1 MRISVKRTAMTFLP
15 LLMAACGTIGGS
27 KTSLGDAVAPSPV
40 VSADVLANLAS
51 PPVATTAT
59 RAQDSVAPDAQAHDP
74 AARARFD
81 AALRAMRQGRGGDA
95 QNSFDAL
102 AKDYP
107 KLSGPL
113 TNMGIIYEMSGRH
126 EDALNMLRQATLVN
140 PANAV
145 AWTWLGSLYRQ
156 SGHLTEAGDAYRHAI
171 AAKPGYAPA
180 HLDLAILYD
189 VGLHQPGK
197 AAEEYAAY
205 FKLSPGRPIAS
216 VWFREASGQPTD
228 TAPAE
233 VK

>member
-1 MRISVKRTAMTFLP
+1 MLISVKRTAMTFLP
-15 LLMAACGTIGGS
+15 LLMAACGTVGCSQISHGEASTPSSFASVNPGS
-27 KTSLGDAVAPSPV
+27 L
-40 VSADVLANLAS
+40 
-51 PPVATTAT
+51 PVATRATSAQESAALEPEAPGSTAQV
-59 RAQDSVAPDAQAHDP
+59 RFNAALQAMQQGRSSDAQS
-74 AARARFD
+74 
-81 AALRAMRQGRGGDA
+81 
-95 QNSFDAL
+95 SFGAL

-113 TNMGIIYEMSGRH
+113 TNMGIIYGMSGRRD
-126 EDALNMLRQATLVN
+126 DAINALRQATTVN

-156 SGHLTEAGDAYRHAI
+156 SGRLTDAGDAYRHAI
-171 AAKPGYAPA
+171 AAKPAYAPA

-189 VGLHQPGK
+189 VDLHQPAK

-228 TAPAE
+228 TTPTE
-233 VK
+233 KK

>member
-1 MRISVKRTAMTFLP
+1 MLISVKRTAMTFLSV
-15 LLMAACGTIGGS
+15 LMAACGTVGGS
-27 KTSLGDAVAPSPV
+27 QVSRGEASAASAFFSANPVSLPVAPHTALARE
-40 VSADVLANLAS
+40 SAALETEALD
-51 PPVATTAT
+51 PTA
-59 RAQDSVAPDAQAHDP
+59 Q
-74 AARARFD
+74 ARFD
-81 AALRAMRQGRGGDA
+81 AALQAMQQGRSSDA
-95 QNSFDAL
+95 QSSFGAL

-113 TNMGIIYEMSGRH
+113 TNMGIIYAMSGRLD
-126 EDALNMLRQATLVN
+126 DAINALRQATTVN
-140 PANAV
+140 SANAV

-156 SGHLTEAGDAYRHAI
+156 SGRLTDAGDAYRHAI

-205 FKLSPGRPIAS
+205 FKLSPERPIAS

-233 VK
+233 AK